1 MKYFK
6 LTDLTT
12 REELYIS
19 STLPNETTAHVA
31 VTLHLDLD
39 KKYKIEEVPKEE
51 FDRETEDEEDDLG
64 GLSFRRDFDCED
76 DYDLE
81 DDDADCFCV

>member
-6 LTDLTT
+6 PNWTLPQ
-12 REELYIS
+12 EKNSIF
-19 STLPNETTAHVA
+19 STLPNETPAHVA

-39 KKYKIEEVPKEE
+39 KKYKIEEVSKEE

-64 GLSFRRDFDCED
+64 GLSFSQRFR
-76 DYDLE
+76 L
-81 DDDADCFCV
+81 